1 MDKAIAIKYNE
12 SLPAPLIIAKGK
24 GELAK
29 KIKKIANEN
38 RIVIKQDINLAD
50 NLIELEIGSFIPEKY
65 YEIMAQILVFIKMIE
80 RS

>member
-29 KIKKIANEN
+29 KIKKIAKEN

>member
-12 SLPAPLIIAKGK
+12 ALPAPLVVAKGK

-38 RIVIKQDINLAD
+38 GIYIKQDINLAD
-50 NLIELEIGSFIPEKY
+50 NLIEIEIGSFIPEKY
-65 YEIMAQILVFIKMIE
+65 YEIMAQILVFIKMLE